1 MKTRIISG
9 LIMVPLILLLVFRGI
24 PLAIFA
30 FIISAIAVYEL
41 FKGFSNI
48 GITGNIFIA
57 WGALIALYLIHF
69 LMPERH
75 DYLTCWLVIS
85 IIASFLGIFKA
96 EKHKAEDA
104 LVTILGIV
112 YVEFFIYHIILI
124 DEGSY
129 GILVW
134 MVAGTAILTDI
145 FAYFTGYF
153 FGKHKLAPVL
163 SPKKTIEGA
172 LGGVLGSVL
181 FSIVFALIAK
191 LDIFPHMVLMG
202 VVGSI
207 FAQLGD
213 LTASAFK
220 RKIGIKD
227 YGNIIPGHG
236 GILDRVDSI
245 IFTAPVIYYY
255 LQLVFLH

>member
-1 MKTRIISG
+1 
-9 LIMVPLILLLVFRGI
+9 
-24 PLAIFA
+24 
-30 FIISAIAVYEL
+30 
-41 FKGFSNI
+41 
-48 GITGNIFIA
+48 
-57 WGALIALYLIHF
+57 
-69 LMPERH
+69 
-75 DYLTCWLVIS
+75 
-85 IIASFLGIFKA
+85 
-96 EKHKAEDA
+96 
-104 LVTILGIV
+104 
-112 YVEFFIYHIILI
+112 
-124 DEGSY
+124 
-129 GILVW
+129 

-191 LDIFPHMVLMG
+191 LDIFPHMVIMG